1 MLLPAWHRDGTTSL
15 HFVFPV
21 CLCYILCGARAVSVA
36 FGTLLKSLQCDCIK
50 IIKKSQACSHTNYY
64 AKSGGGEKK
73 SVRFLWK
80 AASSGTDTKGVWSGS
95 TLYQPEGITDIPAP
109 LVQKHALNFHF
120 MTFVY
125 FAELFSFF
133 LTLSPLGS
141 HRLSVLLGSFCSF
154 QLSFVAF
161 RYSQAKY
168 GHLINVDFSF
178 YFLFFSVKGA
188 EKKYSEV
195 PNKCCFSGLLGKKV
209 FRFDLDAYVFPFM
222 QPGSKLICPNS
233 AHSGE
238 KRRDTERKTASTLW
252 HLSFYAV
259 LLAFLLLCQRLS
271 SCLKKFIVR
280 EQNIWK
286 Q

>member
-1 MLLPAWHRDGTTSL
+1 MFTYYLLCKIGRGREKKCEISLKGCQLRYRYKRCLKWEHTLSAWRNYRYTSS
-15 HFVFPV
+15 P
-21 CLCYILCGARAVSVA
+21 CS
-36 FGTLLKSLQCDCIK
+36 K
-50 IIKKSQACSHTNYY
+50 ACSQLSFY
-64 AKSGGGEKK
+64 
-73 SVRFLWK
+73 
-80 AASSGTDTKGVWSGS
+80 
-95 TLYQPEGITDIPAP
+95 DIC
-109 LVQKHALNFHF
+109 LLCWIIF
-120 MTFVY
+120 
-125 FAELFSFF
+125 LFSYVVSQE
-133 LTLSPLGS
+133 SPLGS

-271 SCLKKFIVR
+271 SCLKKFIGR